1 MRRTPA
7 AIRYLTLHRLAFC
20 VTALT
25 VLVTAVATA
34 GIAAFAA
41 AAATT
46 ANRETLA
53 DNPASSILVTATIT
67 QFAAQTASVAR
78 TIAHG
83 ASGLPVTFIAAP
95 QSDVL
100 DLPAGRGG
108 RRAQTFLLG
117 LSQVRQHARL
127 SAGSWP
133 SGTGA
138 GAGAVQA
145 CLPVRA
151 AQLLSLAPG
160 DALNV
165 RDSLGRA
172 AFEIRISCTFTE
184 IDPASPYWQLNAIG
198 TAAVTK
204 AGGFTSYGPMVTT
217 APSASWPIQPSV
229 ANWLAVPDFGAMTAP
244 NLSDLGASIGAALS
258 ALSNSSSISPVVTT
272 SLPTLLSDQAVALQV
287 ARSQLLIGQLILL
300 VIAGASLAV
309 AVNLL
314 ASQRAGEPGLLMA
327 RGATRRQLAAKGGT
341 DAALLAI
348 PAAIGGPLVGAWLA
362 PQMARLGLIG
372 TGSLSIPG
380 GLPAVAWVA
389 GVAVAAGCALI
400 IALPW
405 LRRPI
410 SPIRRRAGRVRQR
423 TITAALSS
431 GADIALVLLAVA
443 ASWQLAQYS
452 APVSTGVSGAIGV
465 DPILVAAPVLALT
478 AGTLIMLRLLPLLI
492 RLTERVAARG
502 RGITVPTAAWMIS
515 RRTIRQAGP
524 ALLTVLAVATAVI
537 ALGAATSW
545 RESVQDQAGFTVGGD
560 TSITLP
566 AAAPLP
572 IGQAGQI
579 TGARG
584 VRAVTPVIRASFSLP
599 DNDQATLLGL
609 DPRPATAIV
618 PLRHDLLVKP
628 LTNPFGPIGEDKGPT
643 GVVLSGKPTKLQVIA
658 ALSRSAMTG
667 AVLAVQ
673 LSDAAGVSY
682 QLTAGSLPA
691 NGTFQRLD
699 ISLSPRRQADYPVT
713 LTGFSLQYQMPQFG
727 PHRMAALTISSV
739 SPAAASGRP
748 GSAVPDI
755 GRIAGP
761 DPDLSSTIPQL
772 MSWAGNDAFGGPAE
786 LTWIQRPR
794 GAVLR
799 FAVGA
804 GSNSISGP
812 GFPESADATLT
823 VAAPPAAAALPA
835 VATTAFLAASGQHLG
850 STIEVNDLAAPVPVR
865 IVAEVTQFPTITSS
879 GGGIVVSEPALQ
891 QYLEDNGGGPMS
903 INEWW
908 LSDTGAPAFGQLPAG
923 SAITTKAAVATS
935 LGSQPLEVAPLR
947 SLLAVAVVALALAGL
962 GFLVSASSSRE
973 RGRDLAVL
981 DALGATPGQLAR
993 VLCLEQGMLSVPAAA
1008 GGLALGLLLSRLIIP
1023 AVTLTAQASHPIPS
1037 VLVRIPLTPALAVA
1051 CVIAA
1056 VPIAAVALSVLGGTG
1071 TMARLRAEE
1080 EL

>member
-1 MRRTPA
+1 MRRMPA
-7 AIRYLTLHRLAFC
+7 AVRYLTLHRLAFC

-34 GIAAFAA
+34 AIAAFAA

-46 ANRETLA
+46 ANRETLT
-53 DNPASSILVTATIT
+53 DNPASSVLVTATTT
-67 QFAAQTASVAR
+67 QFAAETASVAR
-78 TIAHG
+78 VISHSAP
-83 ASGLPVTFIAAP
+83 GLPITFIAAP
-95 QSDVL
+95 QSVAL
-100 DLPAGRGG
+100 DLPAGHGG
-108 RRAQTFLLG
+108 RRAQTYLLG

-127 SAGSWP
+127 AAGSWP
-133 SGTGA
+133 TASGA
-138 GAGAVQA
+138 GPIQA

-151 AQLLSLAPG
+151 AQLLGLASG
-160 DALNV
+160 DVLAV
-165 RDSLGRA
+165 RDSVGRA
-172 AFEIRISCTFTE
+172 SFDVRISCTFTE
-184 IDPASPYWQLNAIG
+184 LDPASPYWQLNAIG
-198 TAAVTK
+198 TTAVTK

-217 APSASWPIQPSV
+217 RPSASWPVQSSA
-229 ANWLAVPDFGAMTAP
+229 ANWLAIPDFGAMTAG
-244 NLSDLGASIGAALS
+244 NLSNLGGSIGAALS
-258 ALSNSSSISPVVTT
+258 ALSNSSSISPVITT
-272 SLPTLLSDQAVALQV
+272 SLPTLLTNQAVALQV

-300 VIAGASLAV
+300 VIAGAALAV

-327 RGATRRQLAAKGGT
+327 RGATRRQLAARGGA

-348 PAAIGGPLVGAWLA
+348 PAAIGGPLLGAWLA

-410 SPIRRRAGRVRQR
+410 SPIRRRAGRVRPR
-423 TITAALSS
+423 TMTAALSS

-452 APVSTGVSGAIGV
+452 APVSTGVSGVIGV

-492 RLTERVAARG
+492 RLTERIAARG

-515 RRTIRQAGP
+515 RRTMRQAGP

-537 ALGAATSW
+537 ALAEGTSW
-545 RESVQDQAGFTVGGD
+545 RDSVQDQAGFTVGGD
-560 TSITLP
+560 TSITMP
-566 AAAPLP
+566 VAAPLP
-572 IGQAGQI
+572 IGQVAQI

-584 VRAVTPVIRASFSLP
+584 VRAVTPVIRAVFSLP
-599 DNDQATLLGL
+599 NNDQATLLGL
-609 DPRPATAIV
+609 DAHSATAIV
-618 PLRHDLLVKP
+618 PLRRDLLVKP
-628 LTNPFGPIGEDKGPT
+628 LTNPLGPIGEGKGPT
-643 GVVLSGKPTKLQVIA
+643 GVVLPGQPTGLQVVA
-658 ALSRSAMTG
+658 GLSRCAVTQ
-667 AVLAVQ
+667 AVLTVQ

-682 QLTAGSLPA
+682 QLTAGALPA
-691 NGTFQRLD
+691 NGTFQRFG
-699 ISLSPRRQADYPVT
+699 ISLSPGRRADYPVT
-713 LTGFSLQYQMPQFG
+713 LTGFSLQYQMPQVG
-727 PHRMAALTISSV
+727 PHQQAALTISSV
-739 SPAAASGRP
+739 SPASASGQP
-748 GSAVPDI
+748 GPAVPAI
-755 GRIAGP
+755 GPVAGQH
-761 DPDLSSTIPQL
+761 PDLSATTPQL
-772 MSWAGNDAFGGPAE
+772 MSWTGKEPFGAPTN
-786 LTWIQRPR
+786 LTWTQRDH

-799 FAVGA
+799 FAIGA
-804 GSNSISGP
+804 GSNSIDGP

-835 VATTAFLAASGQHLG
+835 VATKGFLAASGQHLG
-850 STIEVNDLAAPVPVR
+850 DTIQVNDLSAPVPVH
-865 IVAEVTQFPTITSS
+865 IVAEVSQFPTITTS
-879 GGGIVVSEPALQ
+879 GGGLVVSEPALQ

-903 INEWW
+903 ITEWW
-908 LSDTGAPAFGQLPAG
+908 LSDTGTPAFGQLPAG
-923 SAITTKAAVATS
+923 SVVTTKAAVATS

-993 VLCLEQGMLSVPAAA
+993 VLCLEQGLLSVPAAA

-1023 AVTLTAQASHPIPS
+1023 AVTLTAQAAHPIPS

-1051 CVIAA
+1051 AVIAA
-1056 VPIAAVALSVLGGTG
+1056 VPIAAVALSVVGGTG

>member
-1 MRRTPA
+1 MRRMPA
-7 AIRYLTLHRLAFC
+7 PVRYLTLHRLAFC

-34 GIAAFAA
+34 AIAAFAA

-46 ANRETLA
+46 ANRETLT
-53 DNPASSILVTATIT
+53 DNPASSILITATTT
-67 QFAAQTASVAR
+67 QFAVETASLAR
-78 TIAHG
+78 TIAHS
-83 ASGLPVTFIAAP
+83 APGLPMTLIAAP
-95 QSDVL
+95 QSDAL
-100 DLPAGRGG
+100 NLSAGHGGRG
-108 RRAQTFLLG
+108 AQTFLLG
-117 LSQVRQHARL
+117 LSQVRKHALL
-127 SAGSWP
+127 SAGRWP
-133 SGTGA
+133 SGSGA
-138 GAGAVQA
+138 TMQA
-145 CLPVRA
+145 CLPTRA
-151 AQLLSLAPG
+151 AQLLGLAAG
-160 DALNV
+160 DVVTV
-165 RDSLGRA
+165 RDSIDRA
-172 AFEIRISCTFTE
+172 VFGIRISCTFTE
-184 IDPASPYWQLNAIG
+184 LDPASPYWQLNAIG

-217 APSASWPIQPSV
+217 APPASWPVQSSA
-229 ANWLAVPDFGAMTAP
+229 ANWLAVPDFGAMTAR
-244 NLSDLGASIGAALS
+244 NLNDLAGSIGAALS
-258 ALSNSSSISPVVTT
+258 ALSNSSSISPVITT
-272 SLPTLLSDQAVALQV
+272 SLPTLLSDEAVALQV

-327 RGATRRQLAAKGGT
+327 RGATRRQLAAKGAA

-348 PAAIGGPLVGAWLA
+348 PAAIGGPLIGAWLA

-452 APVSTGVSGAIGV
+452 APVSTGVSGVIGV

-515 RRTIRQAGP
+515 RRTMRQAGP

-537 ALGAATSW
+537 ALAEGTSW

-572 IGQAGQI
+572 IGQVAQI

-584 VRAVTPVIRASFSLP
+584 VRAVTPVIRATFSLP
-599 DNDQATLLGL
+599 GGDGLSTLLGL
-609 DPRPATAIV
+609 DPRQATAIV

-628 LTNPFGPIGEDKGPT
+628 LTDPLRMISQNTGPT
-643 GVVLSGKPTKLQVIA
+643 GVVLPGKTTGLQVVA
-658 ALSRSAMTG
+658 ALSRSAVTG
-667 AVLAVQ
+667 AVLTVQ

-682 QLTAGSLPA
+682 QLVAGSLPA
-691 NGTFQRLD
+691 NGRAQRLD
-699 ISLSPRRQADYPVT
+699 MSLGTSPRADYPLR
-713 LTGFSLQYQMPQFG
+713 LTGISLGYQMPQFG
-727 PHRMAALTISSV
+727 PNQKATLAITSV
-739 SPAAASGRP
+739 SQVTGSGQPGPAIP
-748 GSAVPDI
+748 GI
-755 GRIAGP
+755 GQIAGP
-761 DPDLSSTIPQL
+761 NPDLSTNTPQL
-772 MSWAGNDAFGGPAE
+772 MSWTGKSRFGGPAD
-786 LTWIQRPR
+786 LTWQARSS
-794 GAVLR
+794 GAVLQ
-799 FAVGA
+799 FATGA
-804 GSNSISGP
+804 GSNAIAGP

-823 VAAPPAAAALPA
+823 VTAPPTAAVLPA
-835 VATTAFLAASGQHLG
+835 VATKAFLAASGQQLG
-850 STIEVNDLAAPVPVR
+850 STIQVSDLAAPVPVL

-879 GGGIVVSEPALQ
+879 GGGLVVSEPALQ
-891 QYLEDNGGGPMS
+891 QYLEDNGGGPMP
-903 INEWW
+903 ITEWW
-908 LSDTGAPAFGQLPAG
+908 LSDTGTPAFGQLPAG

-947 SLLAVAVVALALAGL
+947 SLLAVALVALALAGL

-1023 AVTLTAQASHPIPS
+1023 AVTLTAQAAHPIPS

-1056 VPIAAVALSVLGGTG
+1056 VPIAAVALSVVGGTG

>member
-1 MRRTPA
+1 MRRMPA
-7 AIRYLTLHRLAFC
+7 AVRYLTLHRLAFC

-34 GIAAFAA
+34 AIAAFAA

-46 ANRETLA
+46 ANRETLT
-53 DNPASSILVTATIT
+53 DNPASSILVTSTTT
-67 QFAAQTASVAR
+67 QFAAETASVTR
-78 TIAHG
+78 TIAHN
-83 ASGLPVTFIAAP
+83 APGLPMTFVAAP
-95 QSDVL
+95 QSEAL

-108 RRAQTFLLG
+108 HGAQTFLLG
-117 LSQVRQHARL
+117 LSQVRKHARL
-127 SAGSWP
+127 SAGGWP
-133 SGTGA
+133 SGSGGA
-138 GAGAVQA
+138 MQA

-151 AQLLSLAPG
+151 AQLLGLAVG
-160 DALNV
+160 DVVTV
-165 RDSLGRA
+165 RDSIDRA
-172 AFEIRISCTFTE
+172 SFGIRISCTFTE
-184 IDPASPYWQLNAIG
+184 LDPASAYWQLNALG
-198 TAAVTK
+198 TAAIAK
-204 AGGFTSYGPMVTT
+204 AGGFTSYGPMVVT
-217 APSASWPIQPSV
+217 AAPTSWPVQPSA
-229 ANWLAVPDFGAMTAP
+229 ANWLAVPDFGAMTAR
-244 NLSDLGASIGAALS
+244 NLSDLAASVGAALS
-258 ALSNSSSISPVVTT
+258 ALSNSSSISPVITT

-327 RGATRRQLAAKGGT
+327 RGATRRQLAAKGGA

-348 PAAIGGPLVGAWLA
+348 PAAIGGPLLGAWLA

-400 IALPW
+400 VALPW

-431 GADIALVLLAVA
+431 GADIALVLLALA
-443 ASWQLAQYS
+443 ASWQLAHYS
-452 APVSTGVSGAIGV
+452 APVSTGVSGVIGV
-465 DPILVAAPVLALT
+465 DPILVAAPVLALS

-515 RRTIRQAGP
+515 RRTMRQAGP

-537 ALGAATSW
+537 ALAEGTSW
-545 RESVQDQAGFTVGGD
+545 RDSVQDQAGFTVGGD

-572 IGQAGQI
+572 IGQVAQI
-579 TGARG
+579 TGVRG
-584 VRAVTPVIRASFSLP
+584 VRAVTPVIRATFSLP
-599 DNDQATLLGL
+599 GNSGLGTLLGL

-628 LTNPFGPIGEDKGPT
+628 LANPLGTIAEDNGPT
-643 GVVLSGKPTKLQVIA
+643 GVVLPGKPTGLQVVA
-658 ALSRSAMTG
+658 ALSRSAVTG
-667 AVLAVQ
+667 AVLTVQ

-682 QLTAGSLPA
+682 QLVAGSLPA
-691 NGTFQRLD
+691 NGKAQRLD
-699 ISLSPRRQADYPVT
+699 MSFGASPGPDYPLR
-713 LTGFSLQYQMPQFG
+713 LTGFSLGYQMPQFG
-727 PHRMAALTISSV
+727 PNQKATLAITSV
-739 SPAAASGRP
+739 SQVTGSSQP
-748 GSAVPDI
+748 GTAIPGI
-755 GRIAGP
+755 GQIAGP
-761 DPDLSSTIPQL
+761 NPDLSANTPPL
-772 MSWAGNDAFGGPAE
+772 ESWTGNSRFDGPAD
-786 LTWIQRPR
+786 LNWHALSS
-794 GAVLR
+794 GAVLQ
-799 FAVGA
+799 FTTGA
-804 GSNSISGP
+804 GGNAIDGP
-812 GFPESADATLT
+812 GFPESVDATLT
-823 VAAPPAAAALPA
+823 VSAPPAAPVLPA
-835 VATTAFLAASGQHLG
+835 VATKAFLAASGQQLG
-850 STIEVNDLAAPVPVR
+850 STIQINDLAAPVPVR
-865 IVAEVTQFPTITSS
+865 IVAEVSQFPTITSS
-879 GGGIVVSEPALQ
+879 GGGIVVSESALQ
-891 QYLEDNGGGPMS
+891 QYLEDNGGGPVP
-903 INEWW
+903 ITEWW
-908 LSDTGAPAFGQLPAG
+908 LSDTGTPAFGQLPPG
-923 SAITTKAAVATS
+923 SAITTKAAVAAS

-947 SLLAVAVVALALAGL
+947 SLLAVALVALALASL

-1008 GGLALGLLLSRLIIP
+1008 GGLGLGLLLSRLIIP
-1023 AVTLTAQASHPIPS
+1023 AVTLTAQAAHPIPS

-1051 CVIAA
+1051 CVISA